1 MFGFFNRG
9 TLDMLSCRRFIGK
22 CCMGVEYREGLQM
35 EHTPRTALPLLNRAY
50 QRGRERDLELLQVI
64 KCSSLHI
71 TNVAFT
77 FYLLF
82 WSCCIYSRK
91 LNGRKKTE
99 EDFCR
104 VTLKRVR
111 RVYRTLV
118 VLMEIH
124 YRSYVYNHILD
135 KRLFILNKW
144 IMSLKHFIHLKSWTL
159 NHICIG
165 LAFYL
170 LKFYWLSVLCQARY

>member
-1 MFGFFNRG
+1 METEYIGYTEHFKVFSDFLFEFFNRG

-22 CCMGVEYREGLQM
+22 CCMGVEYREGVQI
-35 EHTPRTALPLLNRAY
+35 ECTPRTDLPPLNGAY
-50 QRGRERDLELLQVI
+50 QRVREQDLELLQVI
-64 KCSSLHI
+64 KGYSLHV

-91 LNGRKKTE
+91 LNGRKKAE

-111 RVYRTLV
+111 RVHRTLV
-118 VLMEIH
+118 VFKEIG
-124 YRSYVYNHILD
+124 N
-135 KRLFILNKW
+135 
-144 IMSLKHFIHLKSWTL
+144 TL
-159 NHICIG
+159 
-165 LAFYL
+165 
-170 LKFYWLSVLCQARY
+170 